1 MLAKKQ
7 KKRKGMPIKINK
19 NKIATAF
26 WIFFCA
32 VFVGYLLYCNIRI
45 FEKRNNIKKSA
56 DKLDQSI
63 NTLTKEKETLS
74 FTLGQTYSEDYIE
87 KVARED
93 FGMQKSGEEVIVI
106 KKQGGESSTTAS
118 SQNGIWQKI
127 VSWLGL
133 IRSKFWP
140 E

>member
-7 KKRKGMPIKINK
+7 KKRKRISIKINK
-19 NKIATAF
+19 KKIAIAF
-26 WIFFCA
+26 WIFFCV

-45 FEKRNNIKKSA
+45 FEKRNGIKKSS

-74 FTLGQTYSEDYIE
+74 FTLGHTYSEDYIE

-93 FGMQKSGEEVIVI
+93 FGMQKSGEEVVVV
-106 KKQGGESSTTAS
+106 KKQGEGSSTTANN
-118 SQNGIWQKI
+118 QNNIWQELVNWFDSIK
-127 VSWLGL
+127 
-133 IRSKFWP
+133 SKF
-140 E
+140 

>member
-19 NKIATAF
+19 KKIAIAF
-26 WIFFCA
+26 WIFFCV
-32 VFVGYLLYCNIRI
+32 VFIGYLSYCNIRI
-45 FEKRNNIKKSA
+45 LEKRNTIKKSS

-63 NTLTKEKETLS
+63 NALTKEKETLS

-93 FGMQKSGEEVIVI
+93 FGMQKSGEEVVVI
-106 KKQGGESSTTAS
+106 KKQGGGSGTTTNN
-118 SQNGIWQKI
+118 QDNIWQKI
-127 VSWLGL
+127 VSWFNSVK
-133 IRSKFWP
+133 SKF
-140 E
+140 